1 MLPPHP
7 QTRHYY
13 SSTSAVTAAI
23 TADPAEFGAPVLT
36 ADACGRGLPWP
47 HAHTHTG
54 RRVASATPGGLSAG
68 SLWALAAHSTP
79 SSAPR
84 PCSCHAGQT
93 RACDAAV
100 RLDWGRQRYATPET
114 HVPVRFSRSSFPRT
128 GQRRRGPG
136 EGIGVSEGT
145 DDAHAL
151 RCRSTRAGEA
161 LAAEEFAGT
170 AGWCIEIFVAPV
182 PPQIPIFMVSLYK
195 VL

>member
-100 RLDWGRQRYATPET
+100 WTGVASAMRRLKRMSPSVSHGRPFRGPDSGGGELGKASE
-114 HVPVRFSRSSFPRT
+114 SRRELMMRMRCAADRQGPARRS
-128 GQRRRGPG
+128 RRRNLPARQDG
-136 EGIGVSEGT
+136 
-145 DDAHAL
+145 A
-151 RCRSTRAGEA
+151 
-161 LAAEEFAGT
+161 
-170 AGWCIEIFVAPV
+170 IEIFVAPV